1 MGKVGLKSLKMD
13 IVKIFATVQSSK
25 IGLAGIYY
33 QTKLTFI
40 EISKQN
46 RGNELTLYFVLF
58 NAFLE
63 CCNPRLLNKTEI
75 AIQK

>member
-1 MGKVGLKSLKMD
+1 MN

-33 QTKLTFI
+33 QTKLTFS
-40 EISKQN
+40 EILKQKV
-46 RGNELTLYFVLF
+46 GNELTYHILYILL
-58 NAFLE
+58 NAFFE